1 MQTKLFYDDE
11 YEALNLMVSNSSK
24 SAKELAVFLFPH
36 LKMDSA
42 YARLKA
48 CLNPEKD
55 ERLTFGQI
63 IAAMNFCE
71 CYDPLMYAC
80 DETLHARPDRKAPED
95 EEVRIVESIN
105 AAADVMQKAMKQLE
119 MLQHRSSNLRRAA

>member
-1 MQTKLFYDDE
+1 MQDKLFFEDE
-11 YEALNLMVSNSSK
+11 YEALNLMISNSGK
-24 SAKELAVFLFPH
+24 TAKELAVYLFPH

-63 IAAMNFCE
+63 IAAMKFCE
-71 CYDPLMYAC
+71 RYDPLMYAC
-80 DETLHARPDRKAPED
+80 DETLHARPDRRAPKD
-95 EEVRIVESIN
+95 EEVRLVEAMNS
-105 AAADVMQKAMKQLE
+105 ASSMLAKAMKQLE
-119 MLQHRSSNLRRAA
+119 VLRQQGAAA